1 VIPPPG
7 TQAAPVVTDAV
18 PYQLALLN
26 TSNSAA
32 GYTVFAVSPSG
43 TRTIA
48 SGTFEAGATAIVSRA
63 ALANAGFD
71 QIIVRSAAPVAA
83 VEDIAPTGNFGV
95 VAMPGVPLAAAISL

>member
-1 VIPPPG
+1 MFFASLEMIQPIFYTELVKH
-7 TQAAPVVTDAV
+7 
-18 PYQLALLN
+18 
-26 TSNSAA
+26 

-48 SGTFEAGATAIVSRA
+48 SGTFEGGATAIVSRA

-83 VEDIAPTGNFGV
+83 VEDIAPTGNYGV
-95 VAMPGVPLAAAISL
+95 VAMQGVPLAAAISL